1 MVTQTDSLAMKEA
14 IEIIEGMVE
23 DYETPRPKDP
33 DRHLSNVIM
42 DHARGLMAEGMK
54 KALEVLKKRVI

>member
-14 IEIIEGMVE
+14 IEIIEKMIE
-23 DYETPRPKDP
+23 DYEKPTPKDP
-33 DRHLSNVIM
+33 DRHLSNTIM